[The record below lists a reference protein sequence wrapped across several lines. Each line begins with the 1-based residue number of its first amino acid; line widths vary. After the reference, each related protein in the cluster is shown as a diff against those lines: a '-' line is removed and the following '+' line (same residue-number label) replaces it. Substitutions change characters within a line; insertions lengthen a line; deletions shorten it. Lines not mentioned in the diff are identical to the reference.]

1 MLQKNSPRSVSR
13 LLVLSLAVLGVGA
26 CMEGPITPGGNTTPD
41 AGGMTCPVAA
51 DIGFPTL
58 SDEEI
63 AQVVMTVNMG
73 EIQQGQL
80 AQQQA
85 TNSEV
90 RRFAEQMVQEHTA
103 ANQQLQARL
112 QALGITPR
120 ESPLS
125 QQLTAESNQI
135 LTILRSN
142 IGAGTF
148 DLAYM
153 DVQVSLHAKTLFL
166 MDRVIQPQIQR
177 AELRDFAL
185 TARGTVQHHLD
196 TAAPLQKDLSP
207 SP

>member
-13 LLVLSLAVLGVGA
+13 LLLLSLAVLGVGA
-26 CMEGPITPGGNTTPD
+26 CVEGPTVPDGSTDLNTDGTS
-41 AGGMTCPVAA
+41 CPVAA

-63 AQVVMTVNMG
+63 AQVVITVNLG

-90 RRFAEQMVQEHTA
+90 RRFAEQMVQDHTA
-103 ANQQLQARL
+103 ANQQLQTHL

-125 QQLTAESNQI
+125 QQLAAESNQI
-135 LTILRSN
+135 LTILRSDVGV
-142 IGAGTF
+142 GAF

-166 MDRVIQPQIQR
+166 MDRVLQPQIQR

-185 TARGTVQHHLD
+185 TARGTVQSHLD
-196 TAAPLQKDLSP
+196 TAVPLQQDISP

>member
-1 MLQKNSPRSVSR
+1 MLNKNSPRHISG
-13 LLVLSLAVLGVGA
+13 LLLLSLVVLGISA
-26 CMEGPITPGGNTTPD
+26 CGEDNNNNDNNNTTNNNE
-41 AGGMTCPVAA
+41 TQCPVAA

-63 AQVVMTVNMG
+63 VQVVMTVNMG

-85 TNSEV
+85 TNTEV
-90 RRFAEQMVQEHTA
+90 RQFADQMVQEHTT
-103 ANQQLQARL
+103 ANQELQARL
-112 QALGITPR
+112 QTLGITPR

-125 QQLTAESNQI
+125 QQLAAESNQI
-135 LTILRSN
+135 LTILRSDV
-142 IGAGTF
+142 GSAAF

-166 MDRVIQPQIQR
+166 MDKVLQPQIQR
-177 AELRDFAL
+177 AELREFARMGRGMVQEHL
-185 TARGTVQHHLD
+185 NTAVPIQ
-196 TAAPLQKDLSP
+196 QDLSP